1 MIQVFCNKR
10 GSGKTKEL
18 INLANR
24 NVLTE
29 KGNSVFIDDD
39 SRCMLQVDKK
49 IRFISTSDLGLMS
62 YEGMYGFLCG
72 IISEDYDIE
81 NIYIDGL
88 CNIVDCE
95 IENAAHLFYKLDELA
110 NRFGINVYI
119 SINHEKEAPEFI
131 QKYTNYQLVAN

>member
-18 INLANR
+18 ISLANR

-39 SRCMLQVDKK
+39 SRCMLQLDKK
-49 IRFISTSDLGLMS
+49 IRFISTSELELMS
-62 YEGMYGFLCG
+62 YDSMYGFLCG

-81 NIYIDGL
+81 NIYVDGL
-88 CNIVDCE
+88 CNIVNCE
-95 IENAAHLFYKLDELA
+95 IEDAAHLFYRLEELA
-110 NRFGINVYI
+110 DRLGINVYI
-119 SINHEKEAPEFI
+119 SINHENETPDFI
-131 QKYTNYQLVAN
+131 KKYNKYELVAN